1 VKRGGGAS
9 IPFKDLVD
17 EAKKLEMPKEVKL
30 KDPKDFTIVG
40 KPRHRLD
47 SAVKVRGE
55 APYSLDAMLPG
66 KKVAVV
72 VRCPFFGGKL
82 TKLDASKAEKMPGV
96 ELVVQVPS
104 GVAVIG
110 KSFWHVNKAREA
122 LVIEWDAGAMKD
134 FSTAKQ
140 RADYLAKAEKPGL
153 PARRDGD
160 APKELESAATKLE
173 AVYEVPYQA
182 HAPMET
188 LSCMVQL
195 KDGEALIVT
204 SSQFLTI
211 DRGSAAAI
219 LGLPPEKVT
228 IQNCY
233 LGGGFG
239 RRASARSDYV
249 SEAAHVALAAKK
261 LGAPIQV
268 VWSREDDLRGGFYR
282 PFWLNRLWAG
292 LDADKK
298 LVAWQHRIVGQSIL
312 ERTPF
317 EPMMVK
323 DGIDSTSVEGGL
335 DVPYAIPNVRVE
347 LHPISLPVPVLWWR
361 SVGHS
366 NTAFAKE
373 CFFDE
378 VANAMGKDPVAL
390 RKQLLGKHPR
400 QLRVLE
406 LAAQKAG
413 WGEALP
419 EGVARGVAVHE
430 SFAGFCAQVAEVA
443 FDKEH
448 GVPVVKR
455 IVAAI
460 DCGPVVNPD
469 QVKAQVE
476 SAVIFGLSATLR
488 GEITF
493 LDGKP
498 VQSNFDNFSILTFA
512 ETPKIEV
519 HIVDTTDSMGGVG
532 EVAVPPVAPAV
543 CNAIFAL
550 TKKRIR
556 RLPIGS
562 QLA

>member
-1 VKRGGGAS
+1 
-9 IPFKDLVD
+9 
-17 EAKKLEMPKEVKL
+17 M
-30 KDPKDFTIVG
+30 
-40 KPRHRLD
+40 
-47 SAVKVRGE
+47 
-55 APYSLDAMLPG
+55 
-66 KKVAVV
+66 
-72 VRCPFFGGKL
+72 
-82 TKLDASKAEKMPGV
+82 
-96 ELVVQVPS
+96 
-104 GVAVIG
+104 IG
-110 KSFWHVNKAREA
+110 KSFWHVQKARAA
-122 LVIEWDAGAMKD
+122 LVIEWDAGEMKG
-134 FSTAKQ
+134 FSTEKQ
-140 RADYLAKAEKPGL
+140 RADYLAKAGEPGL

-160 APKELESAATKLE
+160 ASKALADAKTKLE

-182 HAPMET
+182 HAPMEP
-188 LSCMVQL
+188 LSCTVHLQ
-195 KDGEALIVT
+195 DGKALIVT
-204 SSQFLTI
+204 GTQFLTL
-211 DRGSAAAI
+211 DRGAAAGI

-239 RRASARSDYV
+239 RRANARSDYV
-249 SEAAHVALAAKK
+249 SEAAHVALASKK

-268 VWSREDDLRGGFYR
+268 VWSREDDIQGGFYR

-323 DGIDSTSVEGGL
+323 DGIDATSVEGGL
-335 DVPYAIPNVRVE
+335 DVPYEIPNVRVE
-347 LHPISLPVPVLWWR
+347 LHPIKMPVPVLWWR

-378 VANAMGKDPVAL
+378 VAVAMGKDPVAL
-390 RKQLLGKHPR
+390 RKELLGKHPR

-406 LAAQKAG
+406 LATQKAG
-413 WGEALP
+413 WGSALP
-419 EGVARGVAVHE
+419 EGIGRGVAVHE

-443 FDKEH
+443 LDKDR
-448 GVPVVKR
+448 GAIVVKR

-469 QVKAQVE
+469 QVRAQVE
-476 SAVIFGLSATLR
+476 SAIVFGLSATLR
-488 GEITF
+488 GQITF
-493 LDGKP
+493 ADGKP
-498 VQSNFDNFSILTFA
+498 AQDNFDSFSILGLA

-519 HIVDTTDSMGGVG
+519 HIVDTTDAMGGVG

-543 CNAIFAL
+543 CNAIYAL
-550 TKKRIR
+550 TKERIR
-556 RLPIGS
+556 SLP
-562 QLA
+562 LTRR